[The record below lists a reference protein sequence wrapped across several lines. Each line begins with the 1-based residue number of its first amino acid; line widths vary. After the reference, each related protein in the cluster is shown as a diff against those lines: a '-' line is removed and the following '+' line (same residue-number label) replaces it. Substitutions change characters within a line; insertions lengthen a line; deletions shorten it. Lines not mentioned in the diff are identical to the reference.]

1 MKNSTI
7 PINLTTIPVKNS
19 NSAVFRVKRPGPLTT
34 VQDLGRNGYQSQ
46 GVRVCG
52 AADEYSHRVANALVG
67 NSGELP
73 TLEFAML
80 GPELTTLRNCT
91 LAYYGA
97 DFDFKIN
104 NVVAPYGRPIRV
116 KAKSTLSFNQ
126 SKSGMFAYLSVA
138 GGFKI
143 DPIMGSS
150 ATDITSDFPG
160 LLGRR
165 LMKDD
170 LIDQF
175 HDVTQP
181 EFIEEK
187 VSFDQSGFGA
197 PLWSV
202 RPLIELWRNN
212 EKLIRFIP
220 NENWF
225 SIKRADRDQFLS
237 ARYVVHADS
246 NRMGIR
252 FSGDSITLKRPEN
265 TQSRPVTFGS
275 IQVPPNGQPI
285 VLSVDRQSIGGY
297 PTLGEVISI
306 DRSMLVQLCP
316 GDEVKFAEF
325 DLENAQ
331 SALLSEAHQ
340 QKLLFDSIK
349 NRLWE
354 M

>member
-1 MKNSTI
+1 MKNSTTR
-7 PINLTTIPVKNS
+7 INLIARPVKNS
-19 NSAVFRVKRPGPLTT
+19 NSGVFRVRRPGPLTT

-67 NSGELP
+67 NPAEFP

-80 GPELTTLRNCT
+80 GPELTTLRTCT

-116 KAKSTLSFNQ
+116 EAKSTLSFNQ

-165 LMKDD
+165 LMKGD

-175 HDVTQP
+175 HDATKP
-181 EFIEEK
+181 EFMEEK
-187 VSFDQSGFGA
+187 VSFIQNGFWA

-202 RPLIELWRNN
+202 RPLIESWRSN

-220 NENWF
+220 SENWF
-225 SIKRADRDQFLS
+225 SIKRADRD
-237 ARYVVHADS
+237 
-246 NRMGIR
+246 RMGIR

-265 TQSRPVTFGS
+265 AQSRPVTFGS

-316 GDEVKFAEF
+316 GDEVKFVEF

-331 SALLSEAHQ
+331 SELLSEAHQ
-340 QKLLFDSIK
+340 QKFLFDSIK
-349 NRLWE
+349 NRLRE

>member
-1 MKNSTI
+1 M
-7 PINLTTIPVKNS
+7 KNS
-19 NSAVFRVKRPGPLTT
+19 NSCVFIVRRPGQLTT
-34 VQDLGRNGYQSQ
+34 VQDLGRNGHQAQ

-52 AADEYSHRVANALVG
+52 AADEYAHRVANALVG
-67 NSGELP
+67 NAGELP

-97 DFDFKIN
+97 DYDLKIN
-104 NVVAPYGRPIRV
+104 NEVAPYGRPISV
-116 KAKSTLSFNQ
+116 KANSTLSFDQ

-143 DPIMGSS
+143 APIMGSS
-150 ATDITSDFPG
+150 ATDITSEFPG

-165 LMKDD
+165 LMKGD

-175 HDVTQP
+175 HDATQP
-181 EFIEEK
+181 KFMEKK
-187 VSFDQSGFGA
+187 VSFGQSGFWA
-197 PLWSV
+197 PSWSV
-202 RPLIELWRNN
+202 RPLIESWRSN

-220 NENWF
+220 NENWL
-225 SIKRADRDQFLS
+225 SLRRVDRDQFLS
-237 ARYVVHADS
+237 ANYVVHANS

-252 FSGDSITLKRPEN
+252 FSGHSIKLKRSGN
-265 TQSRPVTFGS
+265 TQSRPVAFGS

-340 QKLLFDSIK
+340 QELLFDSIK
-349 NRLWE
+349 NRLRE